1 MNKFSLCAGTLALP
15 TPSAATKIDVEVAII
30 QRFNSYLTQHGLV
43 TNDEIV
49 ADGELHRFHVED
61 DTSGSKNG
69 WYILH
74 VGDVVVGRFGCWK
87 RDINERWYANAPESL
102 SQAERDQLKQALSD
116 LHMKREHER
125 QRIVADCAIKAGHI
139 WLLAQPV
146 SSHPYLT
153 AKRVLSHELRTAHG
167 CLVLPLR
174 NIDQQLVGLQFI
186 SNDGSKRF
194 LTGTPKRGNFL
205 LIDNKAKSRDTLLVC
220 EGYATGA
227 SLYASTGYPVA
238 VAFDAGNLGAVAV
251 ELRTKYPDC
260 TLVICA
266 DNDHL
271 SETNTGLDKG
281 REAAA
286 AVRGRM
292 AFPPFDASENGTD
305 FNDLSCSRGIDAV
318 RNIIEQSLV
327 AADVMPDIAAPAFE
341 RQDIA
346 GTTIS
351 VDAEHIKYL
360 KYIEK
365 KKRWL
370 PIASAVRVIAET
382 RDYASRDWGRLLEWR
397 DRDGITHRWAM
408 PMEMLQGDGVEIR
421 KMLAS
426 HGVSIVCSS
435 EARVLLTNY
444 LSDWR
449 TDAKARCVSRLGW
462 EGGVYVTPDRCV
474 GKSDEIIVYQSN
486 QSIEPGTSR
495 AGTLDE
501 WNAQIGKMAVGN
513 SRLVFA
519 ISIALAAPMAAL
531 VDEDSGGFN
540 LRGASSCGKST
551 ALKVAASVWGRPDR
565 YCRNWR
571 ATANGLE
578 GLATMHNDAL
588 LILDELSQ
596 IQAGEA
602 GDAAYMLANGQGKA
616 RAGRAGETRQS
627 ARWRL
632 LFLSAGEIS
641 LATLMESAGKQAN
654 AGQEIRLADIP
665 ADAGAG
671 LGLFESIHSA
681 STSAAFA
688 EALAE
693 SSVKAHGELGVAWLE
708 LLVER
713 RSELTVS
720 LRPMLQSLVSA
731 MVPAGSSGQ
740 ISRVARR
747 FALVGIAG
755 EIAAGAGLVDWPD
768 GEASASAINCFRA
781 WLESFG
787 DDGDREDRAIIDRL
801 KQFILAH
808 GSSRFECFESA
819 PRMNG
824 PDIERVNDRAGF
836 VSVDVNSRTYWLLPG
851 TFRTEVFVGLDS
863 KRAEKLL
870 IREGY
875 IRPGGDGRPTV
886 NKRFGTNGNIRAYAL
901 TQRVFE

>member
-1 MNKFSLCAGTLALP
+1 MHSTQDRNI
-15 TPSAATKIDVEVAII
+15 PSSGASTASPPNLETDAVVIT
-30 QRFNSYLTQHGLV
+30 RFTGAMAQYGLV
-43 TNDEIV
+43 LDDEII

-74 VGDVVVGRFGCWK
+74 VGDVVVGLFGCWK
-87 RDINERWYANAPESL
+87 RDINERWYASAPESL
-102 SQAERDQLKQALSD
+102 SHAERDQVKQALSD
-116 LHMKREHER
+116 QHKKREHER
-125 QRIVADCAIKAGHI
+125 QRIAADCAIKAGHI
-139 WLLAQPV
+139 WRLAQPV
-146 SSHPYLT
+146 ASHPYLT
-153 AKRVLSHELRTAHG
+153 AKRVVSHGLRTAHG
-167 CLVLPLR
+167 SLVLPLR
-174 NIDQQLVGLQFI
+174 NVDKHLVGLQFI

-205 LIDNKAKSRDTLLVC
+205 LIDNEAKSRDTLLVC

-227 SLYASTGYPVA
+227 TLYASTGHPVA

-292 AFPPFDASENGTD
+292 AFPPFDASDNGTD
-305 FNDLSCSRGIDAV
+305 FNDLSCSRGLDAV
-318 RNIIEQSLV
+318 RNIIEQTLV
-327 AADVMPDIAAPAFE
+327 AADVMPDIAAPDAE
-341 RQDIA
+341 CQDIA

-382 RDYASRDWGRLLEWR
+382 RDYASKDWGRLLEWR

-426 HGVSIVCSS
+426 HGVSIVCSAD
-435 EARVLLTNY
+435 ARALLTNY

-449 TDAKARCVSRLGW
+449 SDAKARCVSRLGW

-486 QSIEPGTSR
+486 QSIEPGSSR

-501 WNAQIGKMAVGN
+501 WNAQIGKKAVGN
-513 SRLVFA
+513 SRLIFA
-519 ISIALAAPMAAL
+519 ISLALAAPMAAL
-531 VDEDSGGFN
+531 VEEDSGGFN

-616 RAGRAGETRQS
+616 RAGRSGETRQS

-632 LFLSAGEIS
+632 LFLSAGEVS

-671 LGLFESIHSA
+671 MGLFESTHCTP
-681 STSAAFA
+681 TSAAFA
-688 EALAE
+688 EELAE
-693 SSVKAHGELGVAWLE
+693 SAAKTHGELGVAWLE
-708 LLVER
+708 CLVER
-713 RSELTVS
+713 RSELIPA
-720 LRPMLQSLVSA
+720 LRPRLQSLVSA
-731 MVPAGSSGQ
+731 MVPVGSSGQ
-740 ISRVARR
+740 IARVARR
-747 FALVGIAG
+747 FALVGVAG
-755 EIAAGAGLVDWPD
+755 EIAANSGLVDWPD
-768 GEASASAINCFRA
+768 GEASSAAIRCFNA

-787 DDGDREDRAIIDRL
+787 GDGDREDRVIIDRL
-801 KQFILAH
+801 KQFMLAH

-819 PRMNG
+819 PRMYA
-824 PDIERVNDRAGF
+824 PDIERVNHRAGF
-836 VSVDVNSRTYWLLPG
+836 VSVDTDSRTYWLLPA
-851 TFRTEVFVGLDS
+851 TFRTEVCAGLDYR
-863 KRAEKLL
+863 RAEKLL
-870 IREGY
+870 ISEAY

-886 NKRFGTNGNIRAYAL
+886 NKRFGTNGNMRAYAL
-901 TQRVFE
+901 TQRIFE